1 MLNWLKAGT
10 HGAPSAKFT
19 GMGEFQ
25 NQFLQRLRTLQ
36 QALADLLAKF
46 SAMHQDHP
54 ERPVLARMIRQ
65 LESEI
70 ALRSG

>member
-10 HGAPSAKFT
+10 HRAPSAKFT

-36 QALADLLAKF
+36 QALTDLLAKF